1 MRLRNVKGASQ
12 LIKNSPY
19 VFNDYANMRGKW
31 SSVFGNSNPIHV
43 EIGMGKGK
51 FIIESARKNPDINYI
66 GIERFDSVLVRAIQ
80 KLDRENLAN
89 LRILKVDAECID
101 QLFVNEIT
109 ELYLNFSDPWPKKKH
124 EKRRLTSTYFLNKY
138 ENIFKDE
145 QRIVMKT
152 DNRHLFE
159 FSIISMVNFGYHIE
173 ELILNLYD
181 EDITL
186 NIATEYEQ
194 KFSEQGYP
202 IYKVVVSK

>member
-1 MRLRNVKGASQ
+1 M
-12 LIKNSPY
+12 IKNSPY